1 MPLFYLPDSGDVKI
15 FFITQATNS
24 TIYKILIML
33 KKIIVLFIILA
44 LAGTVA
50 YEMGWLSRKGKKAYK
65 KTKETVIEKSEKV
78 IDKTRDAVK

>member
-1 MPLFYLPDSGDVKI
+1 
-15 FFITQATNS
+15 
-24 TIYKILIML
+24 ML